1 MYKHLVF
8 SDLDG
13 TLLTHQDYD
22 FSPAQESINY
32 LQTQAIPI
40 ILSTSKTF
48 DEVVKIQQTMKLKSP
63 FIVENG
69 GGIFIP
75 KECILASAIQQHD
88 DWIKISNTSNYIELR
103 LFFKKMQRHYPIRG
117 FGDMNH
123 EEVMALTH
131 LDRQSVQDAMQ
142 RDFTEPFII
151 EDRSLIPRLTKDAH
165 EEGFDIIEGGR
176 FFHLVSKDQDKAEA
190 MLKLAHL
197 YNEYHDKAIQ
207 TIALGDS
214 QNDFNMLNKAD
225 IGVLIPKH
233 DGSFAPIQSTKKILH
248 AKHPG
253 PKGWNTA
260 IKEIFDVR

>member
-13 TLLTHQDYD
+13 TLLNHHDYD
-22 FSPAQESINY
+22 FTPAQESIKY
-32 LQTQAIPI
+32 LQANSIPI

-48 DEVVKIQQTMKLKSP
+48 DEVRNIQKNMKLQAP
-63 FIVENG
+63 CIVENG

-75 KECILASAIQQHD
+75 PRCILASALQQHD
-88 DWIKISNTSNYIELR
+88 DWIKISNTSNYLELR
-103 LFFKKMQRHYPIRG
+103 LFFQKMQRCYPIRG
-117 FGDMNH
+117 FGDMSH
-123 EEVMALTH
+123 EEVMELTC
-131 LDRQSVQDAMQ
+131 LDKQSAQNAMQ

-151 EDRSLIPRLTKDAH
+151 QDRSLIPLLREDALG
-165 EEGFDIIEGGR
+165 EGFDIIEGGR
-176 FFHLVSKDQDKAEA
+176 FYHLISKNQDKAEA
-190 MLKLAHL
+190 MLKLSHL
-197 YNEYHDKAIQ
+197 YNEFHSCKIK

-233 DGSFAPIQSTKKILH
+233 DGSFAPIENKNEIIH

-253 PKGWNTA
+253 PKGWNSA
-260 IKEIFDVR
+260 IKEIFDVK